1 MKITD
6 ETIQYVAALAK
17 LQVKEEQ
24 KEKTKED
31 LEKILNYME
40 RMEEL
45 DTDEVEPMSHVLPLK
60 NVFREDLVTNQ
71 ADRENLLANAPKQKD
86 GMFLVPKT
94 VE

>member
-6 ETIQYVAALAK
+6 ETVEYVAALAK
-17 LQVKEEQ
+17 LQVKEEN

-45 DTDEVEPMSHVLPLK
+45 DTSYVEPMSHVLPLK
-60 NVFREDLVTNQ
+60 NVFREDKVTNQ
-71 ADRENLLANAPKQKD
+71 ADRESLLANAPGQKD
-86 GMFLVPKT
+86 FMFQVPKT